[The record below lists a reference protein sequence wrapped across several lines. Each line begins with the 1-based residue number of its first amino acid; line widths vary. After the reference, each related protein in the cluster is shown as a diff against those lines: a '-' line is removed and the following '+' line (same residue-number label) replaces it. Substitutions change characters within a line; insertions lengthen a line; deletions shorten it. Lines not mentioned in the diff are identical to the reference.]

1 MIKKRLIARI
11 DVKNEHAIKGIHLE
25 GLRKVGDP
33 NILAKHYYK
42 EGIDEIV
49 FMDAVAAYY
58 DRNSLS
64 KIIQKATNDIFTPIT
79 VGGGIRNIE
88 DIQKALN
95 SGADKVAINT
105 KAIQSPKFLQ
115 EASRVFGSQAIVA
128 SIDAKKIGLNKWIAY
143 TDNGREPTQMDVMKW
158 IKEVESLGAGEIM
171 LTSIDQEGTKSGFDN
186 ELNQA
191 AASHASIPLIV
202 CGGAGNT
209 DDCVQG
215 INSKGVDAI
224 AVASILHYKIETVKD
239 IKKSIFEAG
248 VNIRL

>member
-11 DVKNEHAIKGIHLE
+11 DVKNEYAIKGIHLE

-33 NILAKHYYK
+33 NILAMQYYK

-64 KIIQKATNDIFTPIT
+64 KIIQKATNDIFAPIT

-105 KAIQSPKFLQ
+105 KAIQSPKFL
-115 EASRVFGSQAIVA
+115 EDASRVFGSQAIVA
-128 SIDAKKIGLNKWIAY
+128 SIDAKKIGLNKWVAY
-143 TDNGREPTQMDVMKW
+143 TDNGREPTQIDVMEW

-191 AASHASIPLIV
+191 AASHTSIPLIV

-209 DDCVQG
+209 QDCVRG

-224 AVASILHYKIETVKD
+224 AVASILHYKIETVID
-239 IKKSIFEAG
+239 IKKSIFESG

>member
-1 MIKKRLIARI
+1 
-11 DVKNEHAIKGIHLE
+11 
-25 GLRKVGDP
+25 
-33 NILAKHYYK
+33 
-42 EGIDEIV
+42 
-49 FMDAVAAYY
+49 MDAVAAYY

-88 DIQKALN
+88 DIQEALN